1 MYASSAS
8 SSTDS
13 KPGSCSDFD
22 APCSDF
28 SDFDKPVSTPQQL
41 QETRRIFNSA
51 SSELSRNS
59 VSICR
64 ESVFFH
70 QWMQDSVDS
79 EIRRISNIY
88 SQHPDRK
95 NIIKAAAWPK
105 SWPKTRGNR
114 ESQSKKYKAVLKVA
128 KKAKVIYKRKKAGSS
143 STSSSILG
151 QFGQPDSDLSE
162 HLEYLDYDA
171 TRIKD
176 QSEKRNTVSRIVHG
190 KSSEAEEH
198 TDSLRDTE
206 FSAKFGS
213 AVGNVYID

>member
-1 MYASSAS
+1 
-8 SSTDS
+8 
-13 KPGSCSDFD
+13 
-22 APCSDF
+22 
-28 SDFDKPVSTPQQL
+28 
-41 QETRRIFNSA
+41 
-51 SSELSRNS
+51 
-59 VSICR
+59 
-64 ESVFFH
+64 
-70 QWMQDSVDS
+70 MQDSIDF

-88 SQHPDRK
+88 SLHPDRK
-95 NIIKAAAWPK
+95 NIIKAAA
-105 SWPKTRGNR
+105 KTRGGR
-114 ESQSKKYKAVLKVA
+114 ESQSKKYEAVLKVA

-143 STSSSILG
+143 STPSSILG

-171 TRIKD
+171 TRIKE

-213 AVGNVYID
+213 AVGNVFADLFPKK